1 MGVSFNE
8 PLWWLLFPLLA
19 ALAWYLRLPWL
30 RMPAS
35 DLQRRRE
42 RRRLYTRLA
51 LVFLLVT
58 ALTGPGV
65 VSVIHRQ
72 AVVLALDVSASIGP
86 ALGEGEKWI
95 RDALEA
101 RPPGATAGVVAFGS
115 RAAVEEPPGLQ
126 PAFHRSDT
134 DPGREVSNIG
144 EALRFARAMLPGD
157 ARQRVVL
164 LTDGRDTGGNA
175 AEVAETLHAAG
186 TRVDVVPVGVA
197 AGSDVRVDQLRVSP
211 RARAGENTLLE
222 AVIHSDKATP
232 AELFLERDG
241 SLLDSRTV
249 ELRAGENRLAL
260 SVSAGEAGVHR
271 YRLRVTTGDSGSD
284 AFTANNEAGGIQEVS
299 GPPRVLVVSPS
310 EAEARSLVNA
320 LRASGRAGV
329 KVVDPAAVPRGAVE
343 WAQYQAI
350 FLVNTPAYRLGEKV
364 MTELESYVRDGGGG
378 LVMVGGPDSFGPGG
392 YAGTPLERALPVEM
406 DIKGR
411 GELPSLGLILVI
423 DKSGSMSGMAGGA
436 EKIALAREAAA
447 RSISVLTERDRVG
460 VLAFD
465 SLPWWVVPPVQVED
479 KEALRRVIESIQAGG
494 GTEIYPP
501 LLGAYQALRDLPTQ
515 VKHIILLTDGMSA
528 SGGDYQSL
536 LNDIRDAGITLSTV
550 AVGEGADADMLQA
563 LSEMGRGRF
572 YAVADAQ
579 NIPSIF
585 TKETMMATR
594 SFAVNERFYPQVAGP
609 GVLLR
614 GLDMVPPLDGYITVT
629 PKDLGETPLVSYRG
643 DPVLAA
649 WQYGLGRAVA
659 WTPDAGGRWSG
670 AWAAGD
676 AFPGLWGNVLS
687 WIMPAENTYPLY
699 LETTVSSPGAAGR
712 SLEISVE
719 DPGGWEEVRELGAVV
734 TGPEGD
740 IFEVPLKPAGPGRY
754 EASYYVDTPGVYMVS
769 VKGGDG
775 DGEAVLARGGTV
787 VPYPPEY
794 RETGVDMES
803 LRSIAA
809 AGGGTVLEKPEQ
821 AFADNL
827 PPVKSRRDLTPF
839 LLALAALLWLVDVA
853 GRRLVFGEDERAA
866 LRGGWQSLARRVR
879 PARPAGENGPAWTG
893 QTLSRVESMRR
904 GRRRDGTPDTP
915 AGGNGRTGQ
924 RVTEPGAFSPGDR
937 EQHAGGDKTAPA
949 QTPGTSRAGRGTTVS
964 PPATG
969 GEKPVQPGGTAPEQ
983 QPGAARET
991 ASRLLAAKRRREK
1004 DKGDRE

>member
-8 PLWWLLFPLLA
+8 PLWLLLFPLLA
-19 ALAWYLRLPWL
+19 AITWYLRLPWL

-35 DLQRRRE
+35 PRQRRRE
-42 RRRLYTRLA
+42 RRRLYTRL
-51 LVFLLVT
+51 LILFLLVT
-58 ALTGPGV
+58 ALAGPGV

-86 ALGEGEKWI
+86 ALSEGEKWI

-101 RPPGATAGVVAFGS
+101 KPPGVIAGVVAFGE
-115 RAAVEEPPGLQ
+115 RVAVEEPPGWQ
-126 PAFHRSDT
+126 PSFHRPAT
-134 DPGREVSNIG
+134 DPGREASNIG
-144 EALRFARAMLPGD
+144 EALRFAKAMLPGD

-164 LTDGRDTGGNA
+164 LTDGRDTGGDA
-175 AEVAETLHAAG
+175 VKVAETLYAGG

-197 AGSDVRVDQLRVSP
+197 AGSDVRVDGLRVSP
-211 RARAGENTLLE
+211 RARSGENTLLE
-222 AVIHSDKATP
+222 AVIHSDKATR

-241 SLLDSRTV
+241 SLLDTRKV

-260 SVSAGEAGVHR
+260 SVPAGEAGIHR
-271 YRLRVTTGDSGSD
+271 YRLRVATVDSGAD

-299 GPPRVLVVSPS
+299 GPPGVLVVAPS
-310 EAEARSLVNA
+310 ESEARSLVQA
-320 LRASGRAGV
+320 LRAAGKAVV

-343 WAQYQAI
+343 WARYQAV

-364 MTELESYVRDGGGG
+364 MAELESYVRDGGGG

-411 GELPSLGLILVI
+411 GELPSLGLVLVI
-423 DKSGSMSGMAGGA
+423 DKSGSMADMAGGA
-436 EKIALAREAAA
+436 DKMALAREAAA
-447 RSISVLTERDRVG
+447 RSIDVLTERDRVG

-465 SLPWWVVPPVQVED
+465 SFPWWVIPPVQVED
-479 KEALRRVIESIQAGG
+479 KEALRQVIESIQAGG
-494 GTEIYPP
+494 GTEIYPA

-528 SGGDYQSL
+528 SGGDYRSL
-536 LNDIRDAGITLSTV
+536 LNGIRDAGITLSTV
-550 AVGEGADADMLQA
+550 AVGEGADAEMLQA

-572 YAVADAQ
+572 YAVDDAR

-594 SFAVNERFYPQVAGP
+594 SFAVNEPFYPQVAGGP

-614 GLDMVPPLDGYITVT
+614 GLDKVPPLDGYITVT
-629 PKDLGETPLVSYRG
+629 PKDLGETTLVSHRG

-649 WQYGLGRAVA
+649 WQYGLGRAVV

-676 AFPGLWGNVLS
+676 AFPRLWGNVLS
-687 WIMPAENTYPLY
+687 WIMPAEDADPLY
-699 LETTVSSPGAAGR
+699 LETTVSSPGAGGR
-712 SLEISVE
+712 QLEISVE
-719 DPGGWEEVRELGAVV
+719 DPGGWEEVRRLGAVV
-734 TGPEGD
+734 TGPAGEV
-740 IFEVPLKPAGPGRY
+740 FELPLEPAGPGRY
-754 EASYYVDTPGVYMVS
+754 EATHQVDKPGVYMVS
-769 VKGGDG
+769 VRSNDG
-775 DGEAVLARGGTV
+775 DGETVLARGGAV

-803 LRSIAA
+803 LRAIAA
-809 AGGGTVLEKPEQ
+809 AGGGTVLENPQQ

-827 PPVKSRRDLTPF
+827 PPVKSRWDLTPY
-839 LLALAALLWLVDVA
+839 LLALAALLWLTDVA
-853 GRRLVFGEDERAA
+853 GRRLVFGDDERAA
-866 LRGGWQSLARRVR
+866 LRKAWQALARRVR
-879 PARPAGENGPAWTG
+879 PVPPAVERGPAWTG
-893 QTLSRVESMRR
+893 QTLSRVENMRR
-904 GRRRDGTPDTP
+904 GRRL
-915 AGGNGRTGQ
+915 GG
-924 RVTEPGAFSPGDR
+924 
-937 EQHAGGDKTAPA
+937 
-949 QTPGTSRAGRGTTVS
+949 TPGTLPGDAGKDSTGARAATFGGMAPPGDSGAGLKTSSGPGYAKGEEQVQPSGEAGGSDPGRPTVS
-964 PPATG
+964 A
-969 GEKPVQPGGTAPEQ
+969 EDV
-983 QPGAARET
+983 

-1004 DKGDRE
+1004 GRETTNR